1 MIKSTLPPQR
11 VHSIGLTWC
20 VSFTM
25 IKAHEKTVLLDVSDV
40 LVFCPEVFRNG

>member
-11 VHSIGLTWC
+11 LRSIGLTRC

-25 IKAHEKTVLLDVSDV
+25 IKAHEKTVLLYVSDV
-40 LVFCPEVFRNG
+40 LVFCREVFRNG